1 MKEKGGVM
9 SLVIDRMEEGIASF
23 SSVEG
28 LIGAGKSKLLEGIKR
43 YIVKKGISAI
53 DAPPATE
60 GSKTRDLFLVMD
72 EPVNDWSEAKYSL
85 LNSRGEGEDTKM
97 YSYLELFYKGQ
108 GGKSSHHLPREW
120 PPYVVCFV
128 INLLITV
135 DVTCCY
141 LYIPEITSYF
151 YLIATYSLF
160 IAYLGVCYFWVN
172 TFWHT
177 QNKETINPWAFDFQV
192 FAFTTRLNHMCDQL
206 ARLPHFDNRTR
217 LHIIS
222 ERSLRTDRLFFKN
235 LYESGKVPQHQW
247 LNYES
252 FHDIICRTT
261 LKKTGRM
268 IFVDTSP
275 TKAYDRIIERAR
287 EAESK
292 SGIPLAY
299 LESLRVAHQEMVHTF
314 VQEKGEDALY
324 TVNFEQDMLQEEID
338 QQVSLLMKH
347 IIQ

>member
-1 MKEKGGVM
+1 M
-9 SLVIDRMEEGIASF
+9 SLVIDRMEEEEGIAFF

-43 YIVKKGISAI
+43 YIVEKGISAI

-60 GSKTRDLFLVMD
+60 GSETRDLFLVMD
-72 EPVNDWSEAKYSL
+72 EPVNDWSKAKYTL
-85 LNSRGEGEDTKM
+85 LNSRGEGEDTKA

-108 GGKSSHHLPREW
+108 GGEYTEK
-120 PPYVVCFV
+120 
-128 INLLITV
+128 T
-135 DVTCCY
+135 
-141 LYIPEITSYF
+141 
-151 YLIATYSLF
+151 
-160 IAYLGVCYFWVN
+160 
-172 TFWHT
+172 
-177 QNKETINPWAFDFQV
+177 NPWAFDFQV

-206 ARLPHFDNRTR
+206 AKLPHFDSRTR

-235 LYESGKVPQHQW
+235 LYDNGKVAQHQW
-247 LNYES
+247 LNYQS
-252 FHDIICRTT
+252 FHDVVCRTT

-299 LESLRVAHQEMVHTF
+299 LESLQVAHQEMIHTF

-338 QQVSLLMKH
+338 QEVSLLMAH

>member
-1 MKEKGGVM
+1 MLCVCVCM
-9 SLVIDRMEEGIASF
+9 SLVIDRLEEGVASF

-43 YIVKKGISAI
+43 YIVEKGISAI

-72 EPVNDWSEAKYSL
+72 EPVDAWSDAIYTL
-85 LNSRGEGEDTKM
+85 LNARGEGEDTKT

-108 GGKSSHHLPREW
+108 SEK
-120 PPYVVCFV
+120 
-128 INLLITV
+128 
-135 DVTCCY
+135 
-141 LYIPEITSYF
+141 
-151 YLIATYSLF
+151 
-160 IAYLGVCYFWVN
+160 
-172 TFWHT
+172 
-177 QNKETINPWAFDFQV
+177 INPWAFDFQV
-192 FAFTTRLNHMCDQL
+192 FAFTTRLNHMCEQL
-206 ARLPHFDNRTR
+206 AKLPHFDSRTR

-235 LYESGKVPQHQW
+235 LYDSGKVAHHQW
-247 LNYES
+247 LNYQS
-252 FHDIICRTT
+252 FHDIVCRTT
-261 LKKTGRM
+261 LKRTGRM

-275 TKAYDRIIERAR
+275 AKAYDRIIERAR

-299 LESLRVAHQEMVHTF
+299 LESLRVAHQEMIHTF
-314 VQEKGEDALY
+314 VQEKGKDALY
-324 TVNFEQDMLQEEID
+324 TVNFDQDMRQDEID
-338 QQVSLLMKH
+338 QQVSLLMAH